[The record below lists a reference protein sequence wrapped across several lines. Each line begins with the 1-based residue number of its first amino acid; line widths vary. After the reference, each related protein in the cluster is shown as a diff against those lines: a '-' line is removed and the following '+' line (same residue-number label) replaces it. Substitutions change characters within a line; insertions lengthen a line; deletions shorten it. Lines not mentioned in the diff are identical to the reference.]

1 MMMSSIRPQ
10 NITNP
15 YQRIAD
21 PNKEGT
27 ISKASDP
34 KTFSESLGKKRQVSR
49 PDHLEI
55 NALTRA
61 DIQSIIQNKILEL
74 KDKLENGETEP
85 TYQIGSRAL
94 TKKEW
99 DNLIYKVDSALE
111 KDENKAENESEE
123 KTDTSIKSK
132 DQEKKI

>member
-1 MMMSSIRPQ
+1 MMPSIRTQTLTP
-10 NITNP
+10 P
-15 YQRIAD
+15 YQSIAD
-21 PNKEGT
+21 PNKKEAV
-27 ISKASDP
+27 SKSNVSRS
-34 KTFSESLGKKRQVSR
+34 FSESLGKKRQVSR

-55 NALTRA
+55 SELTRA

-74 KDKLENGETEP
+74 KNKLENGETEP

-123 KTDTSIKSK
+123 KKEEAIKAK
-132 DQEKKI
+132 DREQKI